1 MDYLCSGHR
10 EINNSMQGVK
20 DVCKV
25 LLYCVTIFTY
35 FFFFLHWGV
44 DNLLYWI
51 LIRGIDSF
59 DIMGQRMSIIA
70 NMSGLIISACWRY
83 FMTLFLYYWGVHT
96 ILWFSLQS
104 DGRQTSSVFLC
115 FEIQRECIRTM
126 TINHVLLELW
136 SNGGMCGQITYV
148 IDIAKVTSILFHL
161 GSRMFSHNFA
171 FSSL

>member
-1 MDYLCSGHR
+1 MLWITCVQGI
-10 EINNSMQGVK
+10 EKLTIACKEWKMCVNSYCIMSLFSHFFYIGV
-20 DVCKV
+20 
-25 LLYCVTIFTY
+25 
-35 FFFFLHWGV
+35 
-44 DNLLYWI
+44 
-51 LIRGIDSF
+51 LIIYSTEFWYGAYF

-96 ILWFSLQS
+96 ILWFSLQN

-136 SNGGMCGQITYV
+136 SNGGMCGQIIYV